1 MKSRLKNRVLAG
13 IGAAVLAMSMQDPPS
28 LLPKMYEL
36 LISSG
41 CDTVAARRATREG
54 ESSLRS
60 SLSRKFYGV
69 ADHLSDT
76 DYTDGERDYRL
87 MRRPVVNALL

>member
-1 MKSRLKNRVLAG
+1 
-13 IGAAVLAMSMQDPPS
+13 MQDPPS